1 MKEQDTQN
9 VFEIRKLFKFG
20 SEFQDF
26 IKQKEKT
33 GGKDI
38 NGSRPVSAYT
48 TNLMDTI
55 NDKFNR
61 IVT

>member
-1 MKEQDTQN
+1 

-20 SEFQDF
+20 SDFHDF
-26 IKQKEKT
+26 IKSKEKA
-33 GGKDI
+33 GAKDI
-38 NGSRPVSAYT
+38 HGSRPVSAYT

-61 IVT
+61 IVTQVKDK

>member
-1 MKEQDTQN
+1 M
-9 VFEIRKLFKFG
+9 FEIRKLFKFG
-20 SEFQDF
+20 SEFHDF
-26 IKQKEKT
+26 IKSKEKA
-33 GGKDI
+33 GAKDI
-38 NGSRPVSAYT
+38 HGSRPVCAYT